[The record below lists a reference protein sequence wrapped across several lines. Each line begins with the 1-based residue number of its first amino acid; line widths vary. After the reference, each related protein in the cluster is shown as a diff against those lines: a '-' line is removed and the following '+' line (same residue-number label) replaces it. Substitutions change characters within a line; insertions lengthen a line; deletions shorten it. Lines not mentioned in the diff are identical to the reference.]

1 MDVQIQ
7 HHIKQI
13 TPEQKV
19 KLLDVLKHMVANKEY
34 TPSVRNITV
43 KRKRMWEYLKE
54 APLAAAPAA
63 PAGSLAGGS
72 KKKTKKQRRSTTTA

>member
-1 MDVQIQ
+1 M
-7 HHIKQI
+7 KQI
-13 TPEQKV
+13 TEPQKV

-54 APLAAAPAA
+54 APPAAAAPAA
-63 PAGSLAGGS
+63 PAGGVGMLVRTGGS
-72 KKKTKKQRRSTTTA
+72 KKRTKKQRRSTATA